1 MHINEFRRLLEQ
13 VQNLTLGQR
22 KELIKQAKRIES
34 EQEILALLEKRSEGE
49 HRCPRCGHDR
59 IGKWG
64 MASGLQR
71 YRCRECGATF
81 NALTGTPLSR
91 LRHKD
96 KWLTYART
104 LVEGG
109 SVRKAAERCGVHRN
123 TTFRWRHRFLSLVEK
138 NKPERLTGIVEAD
151 ETFFRESFKGQKKG
165 MPRPARK
172 RGAKAKKRGTS
183 KEYKPVLIMRD
194 RGGVTREE
202 LLEGTDTQE
211 ISRALKPVVD
221 KEVVLCADGGAAY
234 RLFAETEGIT
244 LKAVNLSRGIRV
256 VEEVFHIQNVN
267 AYHSRLKS
275 WMRRF
280 HGVSTHYLPNYLGWR
295 RLLEMENSTLS
306 PQKIILSAQGVPN
319 LHLMVT

>member
-1 MHINEFRRLLEQ
+1 MHVNEFRRLLEQ

-34 EQEILALLEKRSEGE
+34 EQEILTLLEKRSEGDQM
-49 HRCPRCGHDR
+49 CPRCGHDR

-71 YRCRECGATF
+71 YRCKECGTTF

-104 LVEGG
+104 LEEGG

-138 NKPERLTGIVEAD
+138 NKPKRLTGIVEAD

-172 RGAKAKKRGTS
+172 RGTKAKKRGTS
-183 KEYKPVLIMRD
+183 REYKPVLIMRD

-211 ISRALKPVVD
+211 ISRALKLVVD

-244 LKAVNLSRGIRV
+244 LKAVNLSKGIRV

-267 AYHSRLKS
+267 AYHSRLKV
-275 WMRRF
+275 WIKRF
-280 HGVSTHYLPNYLGWR
+280 HGVATRYLPNYLGWW
-295 RLLEMENSTLS
+295 RLLESENNTLS

-319 LHLMVT
+319 LHLIVT